1 MNDFDYDSM
10 QKKRIAR
17 GAMNKVRHTGCT
29 LPHEHL
35 TKKELK
41 KMNGEVKKYNL
52 TQPMKWAEFRAM
64 PIDLQRKYIKMLQD
78 GYHATCAMLADMFG
92 ISSKTVWSYFK
103 DNEINTITKATA
115 LKVTHDK
122 IVQESWKT
130 YCNGVVGGGDSLSQ
144 VTPQEVIRNIE
155 ETGPKM
161 IEMDFPVFDGS
172 YNMAKIQE
180 AQDKFNRELME
191 KKGWTEQE
199 YRTKEKE
206 LLKEIGLT
214 DTTAE
219 FISTH
224 VNVPEPKVEPHT
236 LPVDKLDI
244 VYHDVKSLSELKSL
258 ICGDI
263 TFKNPMEIKI
273 YIREEPKK
281 WYQNQTEKEN

>member
-17 GAMNKVRHTGCT
+17 GAMNKVSHRGCT

-52 TQPMKWAEFRAM
+52 TQPMVWAEFRAM

-122 IVQESWKT
+122 IIQEAWKT
-130 YCNGVVGGGDSLSQ
+130 YCNGVVGGGDNK
-144 VTPQEVIRNIE
+144 QEESSKSTN
-155 ETGPKM
+155 
-161 IEMDFPVFDGS
+161 
-172 YNMAKIQE
+172 
-180 AQDKFNRELME
+180 
-191 KKGWTEQE
+191 
-199 YRTKEKE
+199 
-206 LLKEIGLT
+206 EIIGKRVLT
-214 DTTAE
+214 DEEASLFFKEELESAQKKENTME
-219 FISTH
+219 EKPPII
-224 VNVPEPKVEPHT
+224 ERKGI
-236 LPVDKLDI
+236 PVDKLDI
-244 VYHDVKSLSELKSL
+244 VYHEITSLEQLRNL
-258 ICGDI
+258 MGDI
-263 TFKNPMEIKI
+263 EFDKPMQVTI

-281 WYQNQTEKEN
+281 WYQNLT

>member
-17 GAMNKVRHTGCT
+17 GAMNKVSHRGCT

-52 TQPMKWAEFRAM
+52 TQPMAWAEFRAM

-78 GYHATCAMLADMFG
+78 GYHVSNAMLAEMFG
-92 ISSKTVWSYFK
+92 IVPHSVERYFVKNDIPRLSK
-103 DNEINTITKATA
+103 NEVVKWCRKPEVKAA
-115 LKVTHDK
+115 
-122 IVQESWKT
+122 WKT

-161 IEMDFPVFDGS
+161 IEMNFPV
-172 YNMAKIQE
+172 NQ
-180 AQDKFNRELME
+180 ELM
-191 KKGWTEQE
+191 KKSCINLNIPESKVKPLNPTE
-199 YRTKEKE
+199 
-206 LLKEIGLT
+206 
-214 DTTAE
+214 
-219 FISTH
+219 
-224 VNVPEPKVEPHT
+224 EPHT

-244 VYHDVKSLSELKSL
+244 VYHDIKSLSELKSL

-281 WYQNQTEKEN
+281 WYENQIEKEN

>member
-17 GAMNKVRHTGCT
+17 GAMNKVSHRGCT

-78 GYHATCAMLADMFG
+78 GYHVSNAMLAEMFG
-92 ISSKTVWSYFK
+92 IIPNSVERYLAKTNIPRLSK
-103 DNEINTITKATA
+103 NEVLKWCRKPEVKAA
-115 LKVTHDK
+115 
-122 IVQESWKT
+122 WKA
-130 YCNGVVGGGDSLSQ
+130 YCNGVVGGGDSSSQ

-161 IEMDFPVFDGS
+161 IEMDFPVS
-172 YNMAKIQE
+172 
-180 AQDKFNRELME
+180 
-191 KKGWTEQE
+191 
-199 YRTKEKE
+199 
-206 LLKEIGLT
+206 

-263 TFKNPMEIKI
+263 TFENPMEIKI

-281 WYQNQTEKEN
+281 WYQNLI

>member
-41 KMNGEVKKYNL
+41 KMNGEVKTYKL
-52 TQPMKWAEFRAM
+52 DAPMTWMEFRKL
-64 PIDLQRKYIKMLQD
+64 PEDLKKKYIANLRD
-78 GYHATCAMLADMFG
+78 LYHANCTMLARMFDVK
-92 ISSKTVWSYFK
+92 INTLSEYFKAHSIARFSSKEGTKYGK
-103 DNEINTITKATA
+103 DKNIQAAWEAF
-115 LKVTHDK
+115 
-122 IVQESWKT
+122 
-130 YCNGVVGGGDSLSQ
+130 CNGVVGGGDSLSQ

-161 IEMDFPVFDGS
+161 IEMDFPV
-172 YNMAKIQE
+172 NMEKIRAE
-180 AQDKFNRELME
+180 QDKINRELME
-191 KKGWTEQE
+191 EKGWIKQEHEANLVEETQTE
-199 YRTKEKE
+199 
-206 LLKEIGLT
+206 
-214 DTTAE
+214 
-219 FISTH
+219 
-224 VNVPEPKVEPHT
+224 EPHA

-244 VYHDVKSLSELKSL
+244 IYHDVKSLSELKSL

-281 WYQNQTEKEN
+281 LYQNLI

>member
-52 TQPMKWAEFRAM
+52 TQPMIWAEFRAM

-78 GYHATCAMLADMFG
+78 GYHVSNAMLAEMFG
-92 ISSKTVWSYFK
+92 IVPHSVERYLAKNDIPRLSK
-103 DNEINTITKATA
+103 NEVVKWCRKPEVKAA
-115 LKVTHDK
+115 
-122 IVQESWKT
+122 WKA
-130 YCNGVVGGGDSLSQ
+130 YCNGVVGGADSSVQKAL
-144 VTPQEVIRNIE
+144 QEVVTDIE
-155 ETGPKM
+155 ETKPKM
-161 IEMDFPVFDGS
+161 IEMDFSV
-172 YNMAKIQE
+172 NMEKIRA
-180 AQDKFNRELME
+180 AQDKINRELME
-191 KKGWTEQE
+191 KKGWTQQE
-199 YRTKEKE
+199 YKANLVE
-206 LLKEIGLT
+206 EIQT
-214 DTTAE
+214 E
-219 FISTH
+219 
-224 VNVPEPKVEPHT
+224 EPHT

-263 TFKNPMEIKI
+263 AFKSPMEIKI

-281 WYQNQTEKEN
+281 WYQNQT